1 MINMI
6 SSYFAHLS
14 ISSGLKCLLLSEA
27 PANAQQ
33 FFLKGQKSINSSGNI
48 ISNDTLT
55 NNGLETE
62 TLSKYIDN
70 KSSFR
75 GTLKNAKHFD
85 KVFVS
90 IGNNFNQ
97 LQKFDVIRNTDFCI
111 LVGKTGTFSLESL
124 KKYIFYQVGE
134 EAKCLGVF

>member
-1 MINMI
+1 MLN
-6 SSYFAHLS
+6 
-14 ISSGLKCLLLSEA
+14 
-27 PANAQQ
+27 N
-33 FFLKGQKSINSSGNI
+33 FFLKGQKSVNSSGNI

-55 NNGLETE
+55 NNVLETE

-134 EAKCLGVF
+134 EAKCLGVFLVDY